1 MNYTPNEPPRTL
13 TAAEIEKIL
22 PHRYTF
28 ALVDKILD
36 YTPGQWARGIKC
48 VTRTESFFQGHFPGY
63 TVMQGVL
70 ILEALAQTGAVAALS
85 LPENRGKIALF
96 GGVKNARF
104 RRQVVPAIAAA
115 LRVLLG
121 LATPFAGG
129 LALAYVL
136 DIPARWFAI
145 HLFGGRRGPGILLAY
160 LALFGTVA
168 ALVGLVVP
176 QLVQSVGSFAA
187 ALPGYLE
194 NAQALLELVQANY
207 EKDTNSLSELL
218 LNSGSSVESFLSG
231 LAPQLAQAAM
241 GAAGQVVNGFL
252 ALAASVYLL
261 CGKAELLHTARL
273 ALRTALPPR
282 TAGNVLGVFA
292 MANKTFSGYIGGQ
305 LVDAVLVGSE
315 TFVLMLL
322 FGIPYAP
329 LISVVVAV
337 TNIVPMLG
345 PYLGAVP
352 GAALLLFSGQP
363 VHALEFLVIVLV
375 VQQVDGNFIA
385 PRILGS
391 ATGISGLWV
400 LAAIVVGGGLF
411 GIPGMVIGVPV
422 LGVAANLAKAALP
435 REPYGEKTIPGGET

>member
-1 MNYTPNEPPRTL
+1 MCWISPP
-13 TAAEIEKIL
+13 AGL
-22 PHRYTF
+22 PSTCSEGGAGR
-28 ALVDKILD
+28 VSCWRI
-36 YTPGQWARGIKC
+36 W
-48 VTRTESFFQGHFPGY
+48 HF
-63 TVMQGVL
+63 
-70 ILEALAQTGAVAALS
+70 LAQLRHWWGWLYRSWCKAWAAL
-85 LPENRGKIALF
+85 P
-96 GGVKNARF
+96 
-104 RRQVVPAIAAA
+104 
-115 LRVLLG
+115 
-121 LATPFAGG
+121 
-129 LALAYVL
+129 
-136 DIPARWFAI
+136 
-145 HLFGGRRGPGILLAY
+145 
-160 LALFGTVA
+160 
-168 ALVGLVVP
+168 
-176 QLVQSVGSFAA
+176 A

-207 EKDTNSLSELL
+207 GVDTTSLSELL

-241 GAAGQVVNGFL
+241 GRRAAVEWFL
-252 ALAASVYLL
+252 GVGGLGVPAVRQ
-261 CGKAELLHTARL
+261 GGTLHTARL

-305 LVDAVLVGSE
+305 LVDAVLVGGE

-385 PRILGS
+385 PRILAAPRAFPACGCWRLLWWAADCS
-391 ATGISGLWV
+391 AFRAWSSGCRYW
-400 LAAIVVGGGLF
+400 GWR
-411 GIPGMVIGVPV
+411 PT
-422 LGVAANLAKAALP
+422 LP
-435 REPYGEKTIPGGET
+435 KRPCQGTDGEKTKPGGET

>member
-1 MNYTPNEPPRTL
+1 MRNQNRITPAQARQL
-13 TAAEIEKIL
+13 M
-22 PHRYTF
+22 
-28 ALVDKILD
+28 
-36 YTPGQWARGIKC
+36 QQRGILWD
-48 VTRTESFFQGHFPGY
+48 VRTPAEYAAGHIPSARN
-63 TVMQGVL
+63 VPL
-70 ILEALAQTGAVAALS
+70 DRLEEE
-85 LPENRGKIALF
+85 LPNLPSNGHPVIVCCRSGQ
-96 GGVKNARF
+96 RS
-104 RRQVVPAIAAA
+104 AIAA
-115 LRVLLG
+115 
-121 LATPFAGG
+121 
-129 LALAYVL
+129 
-136 DIPARWFAI
+136 
-145 HLFGGRRGPGILLAY
+145 
-160 LALFGTVA
+160 
-168 ALVGLVVP
+168 
-176 QLVQSVGSFAA
+176 
-187 ALPGYLE
+187 
-194 NAQALLELVQANY
+194 EL
-207 EKDTNSLSELL
+207 
-218 LNSGSSVESFLSG
+218 
-231 LAPQLAQAAM
+231 LAQAAM

-305 LVDAVLVGSE
+305 LVDAILVGGE

-435 REPYGEKTIPGGET
+435 REPDGEKTKPGGET

>member
-1 MNYTPNEPPRTL
+1 MKRWYNRKPET
-13 TAAEIEKIL
+13 
-22 PHRYTF
+22 
-28 ALVDKILD
+28 
-36 YTPGQWARGIKC
+36 
-48 VTRTESFFQGHFPGY
+48 
-63 TVMQGVL
+63 MQDWL
-70 ILEALAQTGAVAALS
+70 LLFAVAA
-85 LPENRGKIALF
+85 ALL
-96 GGVKNARF
+96 A
-104 RRQVVPAIAAA
+104 VVWYLPAIAAA

-207 EKDTNSLSELL
+207 GVDTTSLSELL

-241 GAAGQVVNGFL
+241 GAAGQVLNGFL

-305 LVDAVLVGSE
+305 LVDAVLVGGE
-315 TFVLMLL
+315 TFV
-322 FGIPYAP
+322 
-329 LISVVVAV
+329 
-337 TNIVPMLG
+337 
-345 PYLGAVP
+345 
-352 GAALLLFSGQP
+352 
-363 VHALEFLVIVLV
+363 
-375 VQQVDGNFIA
+375 
-385 PRILGS
+385 
-391 ATGISGLWV
+391 
-400 LAAIVVGGGLF
+400 
-411 GIPGMVIGVPV
+411 
-422 LGVAANLAKAALP
+422 
-435 REPYGEKTIPGGET
+435 

>member
-1 MNYTPNEPPRTL
+1 MKRWYNRKPET
-13 TAAEIEKIL
+13 
-22 PHRYTF
+22 
-28 ALVDKILD
+28 
-36 YTPGQWARGIKC
+36 
-48 VTRTESFFQGHFPGY
+48 
-63 TVMQGVL
+63 MQDWL
-70 ILEALAQTGAVAALS
+70 LLFAVAA
-85 LPENRGKIALF
+85 ALLAA
-96 GGVKNARF
+96 VWYL
-104 RRQVVPAIAAA
+104 PAIAAA

-207 EKDTNSLSELL
+207 GVDTTSLSELL

-305 LVDAVLVGSE
+305 LVDAVLVGGE

-352 GAALLLFSGQP
+352 GAAPRAFPACGCWRLLWWAADCSAFRAWSSGCRYWGWRPTLPKRPCPGNRMGKKQNRAGKHSAEP
-363 VHALEFLVIVLV
+363 VQHISPHCLHNVKILPLEKPPLDV
-375 VQQVDGNFIA
+375 
-385 PRILGS
+385 
-391 ATGISGLWV
+391 
-400 LAAIVVGGGLF
+400 
-411 GIPGMVIGVPV
+411 
-422 LGVAANLAKAALP
+422 
-435 REPYGEKTIPGGET
+435 TIKL

>member
-1 MNYTPNEPPRTL
+1 MKRWYNRKPET
-13 TAAEIEKIL
+13 
-22 PHRYTF
+22 
-28 ALVDKILD
+28 
-36 YTPGQWARGIKC
+36 
-48 VTRTESFFQGHFPGY
+48 
-63 TVMQGVL
+63 MQDWL
-70 ILEALAQTGAVAALS
+70 LLFAVAA
-85 LPENRGKIALF
+85 ALLAA
-96 GGVKNARF
+96 VWYL
-104 RRQVVPAIAAA
+104 PAIAAA

-168 ALVGLVVP
+168 ALVGLVVQ

-207 EKDTNSLSELL
+207 GVDTTSLSELL

-305 LVDAVLVGSE
+305 LVDAVLVGGE

-329 LISVVVAV
+329 LICPCWGLIWGRCRGQRCCCS
-337 TNIVPMLG
+337 
-345 PYLGAVP
+345 
-352 GAALLLFSGQP
+352 AASRCMRWNFWSLFWWCSRWTETLLRRAFW
-363 VHALEFLVIVLV
+363 A
-375 VQQVDGNFIA
+375 A
-385 PRILGS
+385 PRAFPACGCWRLLWWAAGCSAFRAWSSGCRYWGWRPTLPKRPCPGNRMGKKQNRAGKHSAEPVQHISPHCLHNVKILP
-391 ATGISGLWV
+391 L
-400 LAAIVVGGGLF
+400 
-411 GIPGMVIGVPV
+411 
-422 LGVAANLAKAALP
+422 
-435 REPYGEKTIPGGET
+435 EKPPLDVTIKL

>member
-1 MNYTPNEPPRTL
+1 MAIAEELAALRERTL
-13 TAAEIEKIL
+13 AEIAAAD
-22 PHRYTF
+22 TSA
-28 ALVDKILD
+28 ALEAVRVAVLGKSGTLTGYLRSMGQVPAEERASVGKAVNAARVD
-36 YTPGQWARGIKC
+36 
-48 VTRTESFFQGHFPGY
+48 VE
-63 TVMQGVL
+63 
-70 ILEALAQTGAVAALS
+70 EALAARKAALD
-85 LPENRGKIALF
+85 
-96 GGVKNARF
+96 
-104 RRQVVPAIAAA
+104 AAE
-115 LRVLLG
+115 
-121 LATPFAGG
+121 
-129 LALAYVL
+129 
-136 DIPARWFAI
+136 
-145 HLFGGRRGPGILLAY
+145 
-160 LALFGTVA
+160 
-168 ALVGLVVP
+168 
-176 QLVQSVGSFAA
+176 
-187 ALPGYLE
+187 LE
-194 NAQALLELVQANY
+194 
-207 EKDTNSLSELL
+207 
-218 LNSGSSVESFLSG
+218 
-231 LAPQLAQAAM
+231 AAM

-273 ALRTALPPR
+273 ALRTALSPR

-305 LVDAVLVGSE
+305 LVDAVLVGGE

-435 REPYGEKTIPGGET
+435 REPDGEKTKPGGET

>member
-1 MNYTPNEPPRTL
+1 MKRWYNRKPET
-13 TAAEIEKIL
+13 
-22 PHRYTF
+22 
-28 ALVDKILD
+28 
-36 YTPGQWARGIKC
+36 
-48 VTRTESFFQGHFPGY
+48 
-63 TVMQGVL
+63 MQDWL
-70 ILEALAQTGAVAALS
+70 LLFAVAA
-85 LPENRGKIALF
+85 ALLAA
-96 GGVKNARF
+96 VWYL
-104 RRQVVPAIAAA
+104 PAIAAA

-187 ALPGYLE
+187 ALPDYLE

-207 EKDTNSLSELL
+207 GVDTTSLSELL

-305 LVDAVLVGSE
+305 LVDAVLVGGE

-345 PYLGAVP
+345 PYLGA
-352 GAALLLFSGQP
+352 

-435 REPYGEKTIPGGET
+435 REPDGEKTKPGGET

>member
-1 MNYTPNEPPRTL
+1 MKRWYNRKPET
-13 TAAEIEKIL
+13 
-22 PHRYTF
+22 
-28 ALVDKILD
+28 
-36 YTPGQWARGIKC
+36 
-48 VTRTESFFQGHFPGY
+48 
-63 TVMQGVL
+63 MQDWL
-70 ILEALAQTGAVAALS
+70 LLFAVAA
-85 LPENRGKIALF
+85 ALLAA
-96 GGVKNARF
+96 VWYL
-104 RRQVVPAIAAA
+104 PAIAAA

-121 LATPFAGG
+121 LATPFVGG

-194 NAQALLELVQANY
+194 NAQALLELVQENY
-207 EKDTNSLSELL
+207 GVDTTSLSELL

-252 ALAASVYLL
+252 ALAASVYL
-261 CGKAELLHTARL
+261 

-305 LVDAVLVGSE
+305 LVDAVLVGGE

-435 REPYGEKTIPGGET
+435 REPDGEKTKPGGET

>member
-1 MNYTPNEPPRTL
+1 M
-13 TAAEIEKIL
+13 
-22 PHRYTF
+22 
-28 ALVDKILD
+28 
-36 YTPGQWARGIKC
+36 
-48 VTRTESFFQGHFPGY
+48 
-63 TVMQGVL
+63 
-70 ILEALAQTGAVAALS
+70 
-85 LPENRGKIALF
+85 
-96 GGVKNARF
+96 
-104 RRQVVPAIAAA
+104 
-115 LRVLLG
+115 
-121 LATPFAGG
+121 
-129 LALAYVL
+129 
-136 DIPARWFAI
+136 
-145 HLFGGRRGPGILLAY
+145 
-160 LALFGTVA
+160 
-168 ALVGLVVP
+168 
-176 QLVQSVGSFAA
+176 
-187 ALPGYLE
+187 
-194 NAQALLELVQANY
+194 
-207 EKDTNSLSELL
+207 
-218 LNSGSSVESFLSG
+218 ESFLSG

-305 LVDAVLVGSE
+305 LVDAVLVGGE

-435 REPYGEKTIPGGET
+435 REPDGEKTKPDGET

>member
-1 MNYTPNEPPRTL
+1 MKRWYNRKPET
-13 TAAEIEKIL
+13 
-22 PHRYTF
+22 
-28 ALVDKILD
+28 
-36 YTPGQWARGIKC
+36 
-48 VTRTESFFQGHFPGY
+48 
-63 TVMQGVL
+63 MQDWL
-70 ILEALAQTGAVAALS
+70 LLFAVAA
-85 LPENRGKIALF
+85 ALLAA
-96 GGVKNARF
+96 VWYL
-104 RRQVVPAIAAA
+104 PAIAAA

-207 EKDTNSLSELL
+207 GVDTTSLSELL

-273 ALRTALPPR
+273 ALRTALSPR

-305 LVDAVLVGSE
+305 LVDAVLVGGE

-363 VHALEFLVIVLV
+363 VH
-375 VQQVDGNFIA
+375 
-385 PRILGS
+385 
-391 ATGISGLWV
+391 SGQRHGHFRPV
-400 LAAIVVGGGLF
+400 GAGGYCGGRRTVRHSGHGHRGAGTGGG
-411 GIPGMVIGVPV
+411 GQPCQSGPAQGT
-422 LGVAANLAKAALP
+422 GWGKN
-435 REPYGEKTIPGGET
+435 KTGRGNIAWNQCNIFHHTVCIMLRFCPLKSRR

>member
-1 MNYTPNEPPRTL
+1 M
-13 TAAEIEKIL
+13 
-22 PHRYTF
+22 
-28 ALVDKILD
+28 
-36 YTPGQWARGIKC
+36 
-48 VTRTESFFQGHFPGY
+48 
-63 TVMQGVL
+63 
-70 ILEALAQTGAVAALS
+70 
-85 LPENRGKIALF
+85 
-96 GGVKNARF
+96 
-104 RRQVVPAIAAA
+104 
-115 LRVLLG
+115 
-121 LATPFAGG
+121 
-129 LALAYVL
+129 
-136 DIPARWFAI
+136 
-145 HLFGGRRGPGILLAY
+145 
-160 LALFGTVA
+160 
-168 ALVGLVVP
+168 
-176 QLVQSVGSFAA
+176 
-187 ALPGYLE
+187 
-194 NAQALLELVQANY
+194 
-207 EKDTNSLSELL
+207 
-218 LNSGSSVESFLSG
+218 
-231 LAPQLAQAAM
+231 
-241 GAAGQVVNGFL
+241 NGFL
-252 ALAASVYLL
+252 ALAASGVPAVRQ
-261 CGKAELLHTARL
+261 GGTAAYCPL

-305 LVDAVLVGSE
+305 LVDAVLVGGE

-411 GIPGMVIGVPV
+411 GIPGHGHRGCRV
-422 LGVAANLAKAALP
+422 LGVRPTLP
-435 REPYGEKTIPGGET
+435 KRPAQGTGWGKKTKPGGENIARNQCNIFHHTVLHKCLKIFAP

>member
-1 MNYTPNEPPRTL
+1 MKRWYNRKPET
-13 TAAEIEKIL
+13 
-22 PHRYTF
+22 
-28 ALVDKILD
+28 
-36 YTPGQWARGIKC
+36 
-48 VTRTESFFQGHFPGY
+48 
-63 TVMQGVL
+63 MQDWL
-70 ILEALAQTGAVAALS
+70 LLFAVAA
-85 LPENRGKIALF
+85 ALLAA
-96 GGVKNARF
+96 VWYL
-104 RRQVVPAIAAA
+104 PAIAAA

-160 LALFGTVA
+160 LALLGTVA

-207 EKDTNSLSELL
+207 GVDTTSLSELL

-305 LVDAVLVGSE
+305 LVDAVLVGGE
-315 TFVLMLL
+315 NVCANAFVRHAVCAADQRGGGRYQHCAHAGALSGGGAGGSAAAVQRPAGACAGI
-322 FGIPYAP
+322 FGHC
-329 LISVVVAV
+329 S
-337 TNIVPMLG
+337 G
-345 PYLGAVP
+345 
-352 GAALLLFSGQP
+352 GAAGGRKLYCAAHSGQRHGHFRP
-363 VHALEFLVIVLV
+363 VGAGGYCGGRRTVRH
-375 VQQVDGNFIA
+375 
-385 PRILGS
+385 
-391 ATGISGLWV
+391 SGHGHRG
-400 LAAIVVGGGLF
+400 AGTGGG
-411 GIPGMVIGVPV
+411 GQPCQSGPAQGT
-422 LGVAANLAKAALP
+422 GWGKN
-435 REPYGEKTIPGGET
+435 KTGRGNIARNQCNIFHHTVCIMLRFCPLKSRR

>member
-1 MNYTPNEPPRTL
+1 M
-13 TAAEIEKIL
+13 A
-22 PHRYTF
+22 
-28 ALVDKILD
+28 
-36 YTPGQWARGIKC
+36 
-48 VTRTESFFQGHFPGY
+48 
-63 TVMQGVL
+63 
-70 ILEALAQTGAVAALS
+70 AAL
-85 LPENRGKIALF
+85 LAAVWYL
-96 GGVKNARF
+96 
-104 RRQVVPAIAAA
+104 PAIAAA

-207 EKDTNSLSELL
+207 GVDTTSLSELL

-231 LAPQLAQAAM
+231 LAPAV
-241 GAAGQVVNGFL
+241 GPGGHGGGGQVVNGFL
-252 ALAASVYLL
+252 ALAPRCTCCA
-261 CGKAELLHTARL
+261 ARRNCCIL
-273 ALRTALPPR
+273 PAWPCALRCRR

-305 LVDAVLVGSE
+305 LVDAVLVGGE

-329 LISVVVAV
+329 LISVVVAI

-435 REPYGEKTIPGGET
+435 REPDGEKTKPGGET

>member
-1 MNYTPNEPPRTL
+1 M
-13 TAAEIEKIL
+13 
-22 PHRYTF
+22 
-28 ALVDKILD
+28 
-36 YTPGQWARGIKC
+36 
-48 VTRTESFFQGHFPGY
+48 
-63 TVMQGVL
+63 
-70 ILEALAQTGAVAALS
+70 
-85 LPENRGKIALF
+85 
-96 GGVKNARF
+96 
-104 RRQVVPAIAAA
+104 
-115 LRVLLG
+115 
-121 LATPFAGG
+121 
-129 LALAYVL
+129 
-136 DIPARWFAI
+136 
-145 HLFGGRRGPGILLAY
+145 
-160 LALFGTVA
+160 
-168 ALVGLVVP
+168 
-176 QLVQSVGSFAA
+176 
-187 ALPGYLE
+187 
-194 NAQALLELVQANY
+194 
-207 EKDTNSLSELL
+207 DTTSLSELL

-305 LVDAVLVGSE
+305 LVDAVLVGGE

-345 PYLGAVP
+345 PYL
-352 GAALLLFSGQP
+352 
-363 VHALEFLVIVLV
+363 VLV

-435 REPYGEKTIPGGET
+435 REPDGEKTKPGGET

>member
-1 MNYTPNEPPRTL
+1 MKRWYNRKPET
-13 TAAEIEKIL
+13 
-22 PHRYTF
+22 
-28 ALVDKILD
+28 
-36 YTPGQWARGIKC
+36 
-48 VTRTESFFQGHFPGY
+48 
-63 TVMQGVL
+63 MQDWL
-70 ILEALAQTGAVAALS
+70 MLFAVAA
-85 LPENRGKIALF
+85 ALLAA
-96 GGVKNARF
+96 VWYL
-104 RRQVVPAIAAA
+104 PAIAAA

-207 EKDTNSLSELL
+207 GVDTTSLSELL
-218 LNSGSSVESFLSG
+218 LNSGSSVENFLSG

-241 GAAGQVVNGFL
+241 GAAGQVLNGFL

-282 TAGNVLGVFA
+282 TAG
-292 MANKTFSGYIGGQ
+292 SGNT
-305 LVDAVLVGSE
+305 AS
-315 TFVLMLL
+315 
-322 FGIPYAP
+322 
-329 LISVVVAV
+329 
-337 TNIVPMLG
+337 
-345 PYLGAVP
+345 
-352 GAALLLFSGQP
+352 
-363 VHALEFLVIVLV
+363 
-375 VQQVDGNFIA
+375 
-385 PRILGS
+385 
-391 ATGISGLWV
+391 TGISLTRISPCASPQRMSSSQYAFQNASPSFRRRRSLRV
-400 LAAIVVGGGLF
+400 FMSERRLFSAMYRTANSRRLAMALSRSSSRPRNSGCGTVGSIWLSTRIYGS
-411 GIPGMVIGVPV
+411 GMHAGSHGMSFSRQNSVRSRVTSWMP
-422 LGVAANLAKAALP
+422 L
-435 REPYGEKTIPGGET
+435 

>member
-1 MNYTPNEPPRTL
+1 MKRWYNRKPET
-13 TAAEIEKIL
+13 
-22 PHRYTF
+22 
-28 ALVDKILD
+28 
-36 YTPGQWARGIKC
+36 
-48 VTRTESFFQGHFPGY
+48 
-63 TVMQGVL
+63 MQDWL
-70 ILEALAQTGAVAALS
+70 LLFAVAA
-85 LPENRGKIALF
+85 ALLAA
-96 GGVKNARF
+96 VWYL
-104 RRQVVPAIAAA
+104 PAIAAA

-160 LALFGTVA
+160 LALFGIVA

-207 EKDTNSLSELL
+207 GVDTTSLSELL

-252 ALAASVYLL
+252 A
-261 CGKAELLHTARL
+261 
-273 ALRTALPPR
+273 PR

-305 LVDAVLVGSE
+305 LVDAILVGGE

-435 REPYGEKTIPGGET
+435 REPDGEKTKPGGET